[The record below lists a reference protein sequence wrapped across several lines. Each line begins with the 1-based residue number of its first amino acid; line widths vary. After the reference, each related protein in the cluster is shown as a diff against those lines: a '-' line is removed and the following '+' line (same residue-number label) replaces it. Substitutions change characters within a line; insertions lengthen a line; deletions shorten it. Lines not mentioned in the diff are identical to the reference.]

1 MRDSDRGQ
9 AFTLEGFIAS
19 IVVLTAILF
28 ALQSV
33 VITPT
38 TTGAVDQ
45 EVQSDLRTQTQD
57 ALRVSAHNGT
67 QNLTWWVRF
76 WNTSDTAVTYAGATG
91 PSIGYGSEEPFYLN
105 DSMFGHVLN
114 QSFTQRGRVYNV
126 IVEYRNATNP
136 NESEQLRV
144 VYRGVP
150 SDNAVVTTYTV
161 ALFDNMTLT
170 GPSANKS
177 LTLEAYGPRES
188 AGSRPVFPIPDAFG
202 QDYEDSSD
210 FTGNPEGSGPYAPPG
225 YKNDSPLY
233 NIVEIRVIVW

>member
-1 MRDSDRGQ
+1 MRGTDRGQ

-38 TTGAVDQ
+38 TSGAVDQ
-45 EVQSDLRTQTQD
+45 EVQTDLRTQAHD

-76 WNTSDTAVTYAGATG
+76 WNGSADGSATEDTFAGASRST
-91 PSIGYGSEEPFYLN
+91 IGYGSEEPFYLN
-105 DSMFGHVLN
+105 DSMLGNVLN
-114 QSFTQRGRVYNV
+114 KSFTQQGRVYNL

-136 NESEQLRV
+136 NESEELRV

-161 ALFDNMTLT
+161 ALYDNMSLT
-170 GPSANKS
+170 GPAANKS
-177 LTLEAYGPRES
+177 LTLEWYDTSPDD
-188 AGSRPVFPIPDAFG
+188 GSEGYYPIPDAFG
-202 QDYEDSSD
+202 TDPEDYGGAGKWD
-210 FTGNPEGSGPYAPPG
+210 YPPG
-225 YKNDSPLY
+225 VDEDSPLY